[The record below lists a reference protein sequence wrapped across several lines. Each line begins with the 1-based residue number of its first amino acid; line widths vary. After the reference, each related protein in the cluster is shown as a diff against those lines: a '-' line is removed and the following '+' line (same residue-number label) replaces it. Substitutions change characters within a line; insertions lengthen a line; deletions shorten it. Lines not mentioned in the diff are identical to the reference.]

1 MLKSL
6 HSRSNLHLSKHLLLY
21 KKSVLSQIYGTNGMT
36 ASYLSNYTHPEQC
49 KIIYRNLIRL
59 LPYLNLPGHFK
70 RVYTLY
76 IQMRFREDYEY
87 KRKLLINVPNKL
99 TSEQLS
105 TRLINTINFVSN
117 ACSEPCT
124 EENIEF
130 RILRGILQHE
140 SSKYNLKGELAESYS
155 IRAFSELRSTA
166 KATEISPTLPP
177 NWFSWLEKSRDSLI
191 PKPDYNP
198 PTKKDLI
205 DETLFA
211 VFRFE
216 RNKEMLNES
225 AKLVL

>member
-1 MLKSL
+1 MHKSL
-6 HSRSNLHLSKHLLLY
+6 HSVSNLHISKHLLLY
-21 KKSVLSQIYGTNGMT
+21 RKSVLNHIYGTNGIT
-36 ASYLSNYTHPEQC
+36 ASYLSYYTHPEQC

-59 LPYLNLPGHFK
+59 VPYLNVPGHFK

-87 KRKLLINVPNKL
+87 KRKLLINVTDKL
-99 TSEQLS
+99 TSEQL
-105 TRLINTINFVSN
+105 TNRLINTINFVSN
-117 ACSEPCT
+117 ACSEPFS
-124 EENIEF
+124 EENVEF

-140 SSKYNLKGELAESYS
+140 SSKYNYKGELAESYS
-155 IRAFSELRSTA
+155 LRAFSELRSTA
-166 KATEISPTLPP
+166 KATDINPTLPN

-191 PKPDYNP
+191 PKLDYNR

-205 DETLFA
+205 EDTLFA

-225 AKLVL
+225 AKLLL

>member
-6 HSRSNLHLSKHLLLY
+6 HLRSNVHLRNHLLIY
-21 KKSVLSQIYGTNGMT
+21 RKSVLSHIYGANGLT
-36 ASYLSNYTHPEQC
+36 ASYLSNFTQDEQC

-59 LPYLNLPGHFK
+59 LPYLKLPGHFK

-87 KRKLLINVPNKL
+87 KRNLLINVPDKL
-99 TSEQLS
+99 TTEQLS
-105 TRLINTINFVSN
+105 SRLINTINFVSN
-117 ACSEPCT
+117 ACSEPHT

-140 SSKYNLKGELAESYS
+140 SSKYNFKGELAGLYS
-155 IRAFSELRSTA
+155 IRAFSELLSTA
-166 KATEISPTLPP
+166 KAIEVNPKLPP
-177 NWFSWLEKSRDSLI
+177 NWYSWLQKSRDSMVAE
-191 PKPDYNP
+191 PEFDS

-205 DETLFA
+205 DETLFG

-225 AKLVL
+225 ASLAL